1 MPRQSRKPSGTGIY
15 HVMVRGINHQNI
27 FYDQEDYYQFINTL
41 DRMQVRYDDEGHACG
56 TNYTLYAY
64 CLMPN
69 HFHLLIREREDY
81 LGMAVKRISTSYVY
95 YYNRKYSRDGHLFK
109 ERFRSEPVNDMAYF
123 TTLLRYIHQ
132 NPLKAGLVSDIRD
145 YRYSSWNEYTG
156 DVDPAFGI
164 CNTDTVLRRMP
175 LNELKEFV
183 NDPLPDEVI
192 CLDND
197 NEQPRLR
204 LSDDQVWEQIM
215 KLTGT
220 SDATG
225 FQLLEREQQ
234 KIIIRKIRR
243 LGASIRQ
250 LERLTGISRGVIQA
264 LVRRGAAENNPK

>member
-1 MPRQSRKPSGTGIY
+1 MKKALITGITGQDGSY
-15 HVMVRGINHQNI
+15 LAELLLEKGYEVHGIVRRASVSTTSRIDHILDKLIIHEGDLSDSSSIIRIVLKVQPDEIYNLAAQSHV
-27 FYDQEDYYQFINTL
+27 
-41 DRMQVRYDDEGHACG
+41 QVSFEA
-56 TNYTLYAY
+56 A
-64 CLMPN
+64 
-69 HFHLLIREREDY
+69 
-81 LGMAVKRISTSYVY
+81 
-95 YYNRKYSRDGHLFK
+95 
-109 ERFRSEPVNDMAYF
+109 
-123 TTLLRYIHQ
+123 
-132 NPLKAGLVSDIRD
+132 
-145 YRYSSWNEYTG
+145 EYTG
-156 DVDPAFGI
+156 DVDPAFGV
-164 CNTDTVLRRMP
+164 CNTDSVLSRMP

-183 NDPLPDEVI
+183 NDPLSDEVI

-264 LVRRGAAENNPK
+264 LA

>member
-1 MPRQSRKPSGTGIY
+1 MKS
-15 HVMVRGINHQNI
+15 
-27 FYDQEDYYQFINTL
+27 L
-41 DRMQVRYDDEGHACG
+41 A
-56 TNYTLYAY
+56 A
-64 CLMPN
+64 
-69 HFHLLIREREDY
+69 
-81 LGMAVKRISTSYVY
+81 SYVFF
-95 YYNRKYSRDGHLFK
+95 YNKKYGRIGHLFQD
-109 ERFRSEPVNDMAYF
+109 RFKSEPCDTPEYF
-123 TTLLRYIHQ
+123 MTLFRYIHQ

-156 DVDPAFGI
+156 DFDPAFGV
-164 CNTDTVLRRMP
+164 CNTDSVLSRMP

-264 LVRRGAAENNPK
+264 LA

>member
-1 MPRQSRKPSGTGIY
+1 MLMPRRSRESSGTGIY
-15 HVMVRGINHQNI
+15 HVMLRGINRQNI
-27 FYDQEDYYQFINTL
+27 FYDVNDYGTFLESLRKLVHPT
-41 DRMQVRYDDEGHACG
+41 DEQHRPLPSHCIV
-56 TNYTLYAY
+56 YAY

-69 HFHLLIREREDY
+69 HVHLLLQEKDEGLAFVMKS
-81 LGMAVKRISTSYVY
+81 LGVAYAWH
-95 YYNRKYSRDGHLFK
+95 YNKKYQHLGPVFQD
-109 ERFRSEPVNDMAYF
+109 RYRSEPVNDNAYF
-123 TTLLRYIHQ
+123 FTLLRYIHQ

-156 DVDPAFGI
+156 DVDPAFGV
-164 CNTDTVLRRMP
+164 CNTDSVLSRMP

-264 LVRRGAAENNPK
+264 LA